1 MAKKFTTVTN
11 GINLGAAPSAP
22 LNPSAGDIYYD
33 SSLGAHR
40 FYNGSQWVSMSRS
53 EYDNGIVYGA
63 KITVDLN
70 NGLNQ
75 RALIRQDADNTQIS
89 FVGGLL
95 NNTYRIKFT
104 FDDTSNY
111 SGTVS
116 FNPAIQIPSGAVSQI
131 TSKPNSSFTANCVVT
146 PIGIQLAVEQY
157 DAYTYV
163 HPIDSL
169 LAASGDA
176 FYNFAYLSSGSP
188 YIFGDSTYGQYGTGT
203 VLPFSNT
210 LPLSPNSSRSYSQIV
225 FGYSHCVAV
234 EASTGF
240 AWAWGLGTAGQ
251 LGNSTITNA
260 SSPVSVFGG
269 RSWASVYASQ
279 STNLAIEASTGFVWG
294 WGNNL
299 YGELGDG
306 TTVSRSSPVSLAG
319 GRAFKQVA
327 VTQLNGAGIEAST
340 GYAYTWGYNSYGQL
354 GIGTTANNSSSPVS
368 VFGGRSFNQI
378 IIACGSGMRTMVAL
392 EGSTGRA
399 WTWGT
404 NYGGELGINTTGI
417 TGMSSPVSVFGGR
430 SFSKVTATGNIDATT
445 SCTIFA
451 IEGSTGYAYYWGG
464 GLFGSSHAAASS
476 PTSVVGGRSY
486 TDVKGCGRG
495 AYFSEVSTGLLY
507 AWGSLPGLNRYS
519 DGTLTLTAVDPAL
532 HGNRFWSQ
540 LSSSVDVTAAI
551 ESSTGRAYV
560 WGVGGQGQI
569 GNAATSS
576 VYSPV
581 SVFGGRSFSQIVTQG
596 NNSACFV
603 AGIEGATGN
612 AYVWGYGN
620 SGVLGNNT
628 SGALANASSPVSV
641 FGGRSF
647 RQLAASGPNGNVLI
661 AIEGSTGRA
670 WAWGANQYGA
680 LGVGTMSPTSSPT
693 SVLGGR
699 SWRQLAISK
708 DNNNTSAIE
717 ASTGNVY
724 SWGNNSFGQ
733 LGTGDLINTLSPVST
748 IGGKSFTQ
756 LAIPSGASVL
766 ALEGST
772 GFVWGWGLGTNN
784 LLLNGSTQ
792 ALSPVVVSRTRSY
805 TQLYAALN
813 TVYALEG
820 STGNLY
826 MWGTSSA
833 LTSAGQ
839 YQYTSFPTLL
849 GPPKSWKQFATGS
862 YLKDSVIVQD
872 SFNTMYYWGDSVQLG
887 VGYGPPGAT
896 VGLASSSSPVPI
908 ARSFPKT

>member
-63 KITVDLN
+63 KITIDLN

-131 TSKPNSSFTANCVVT
+131 TSRPNSSFIATCVVT
-146 PIGIQLAVEQY
+146 PIGIQLTVEQY
-157 DAYTYV
+157 GAFTYAHPVDALSVTA
-163 HPIDSL
+163 PSSSD
-169 LAASGDA
+169 
-176 FYNFAYLSSGSP
+176 NFAYFSLNSL
-188 YIFGDSTYGQYGTGT
+188 YIFGEGSFGQLGNGTAPAYAT
-203 VLPFSNT
+203 TPVPWSPFSGR
-210 LPLSPNSSRSYSQIV
+210 SFRQVSIGSSYLA
-225 FGYSHCVAV
+225 GV
-234 EASTGF
+234 EASTGY
-240 AWAWGLGTAGQ
+240 ALAWGKNSNGQ
-251 LGNSTITNA
+251 LGIGSTDNK
-260 SSPVSVFGG
+260 SSPSLVAAT
-269 RSWASVYASQ
+269 RSWSSVYAGWSA
-279 STNLAIEASTGFVWG
+279 THAIEASTGFLW
-294 WGNNL
+294 
-299 YGELGDG
+299 
-306 TTVSRSSPVSLAG
+306 S
-319 GRAFKQVA
+319 
-327 VTQLNGAGIEAST
+327 
-340 GYAYTWGYNSYGQL
+340 WGYNDYGQL
-354 GIGTTANNSSSPVS
+354 GNGSITSYSSPVS
-368 VFGGRSFNQI
+368 VVGGRRFNQVVGVLS
-378 IIACGSGMRTMVAL
+378 AAFAL
-392 EGSTGRA
+392 EASTGNAYA
-399 WTWGT
+399 WGL
-404 NYGGELGINTTGI
+404 NSGGRMGVSSTVDC
-417 TGMSSPVSVFGGR
+417 SSPVSVFGGR
-430 SFSKVTATGNIDATT
+430 SFSYICANAGNVLAIEGSTGRAWAWGGNTNGQLGNNTIVSASSPVSVAGGRSFSKIACGGNLLTAV
-445 SCTIFA
+445 A
-451 IEGSTGYAYYWGG
+451 IEGSTGYAYYWGNHPLG
-464 GLFGSSHAAASS
+464 QTYASAVSS
-476 PTSVVGGRSY
+476 PTSVIGGRSY
-486 TDVKGCGRG
+486 ADIGSSYQGF
-495 AYFSEVSTGLLY
+495 YFLEVSTGGLY
-507 AWGSLPGLNRYS
+507 VWGQGTGSTRYS
-519 DGTLTLTAVDPAL
+519 NGTTTITAVDPAL
-532 HGNRFWSQ
+532 HGNRSWSQ
-540 LSSSVDVTAAI
+540 LSFSNDVTAAI
-551 ESSTGRAYV
+551 EGSTGRVYA
-560 WGVGGQGQI
+560 WGISPAGQL
-569 GNAATSS
+569 GNNSTSS
-576 VYSPV
+576 GYSPT
-581 SVFGGRSFSQIVTQG
+581 SVFGGRSFSQIITHGQQIG
-596 NNSACFV
+596 GCFV
-603 AGIEGATGN
+603 AGIEGGTGN
-612 AYVWGYGN
+612 AYAWGYGN

-733 LGTGDLINTLSPVST
+733 LGTGDLTNTSSPVST

-772 GFVWGWGLGTNN
+772 GFIWGWGNSTNN
-784 LLLNGSTQ
+784 LLLNYSTP
-792 ALSPVVVSRTRSY
+792 ALSPVVVSRARSY

-833 LTSAGQ
+833 LASAGE
-839 YQYTSFPTLL
+839 YQYTSIPTLL

-862 YLKDSVIVQD
+862 YLKDSVVVQD
-872 SFNTMYYWGDSVQLG
+872 SFNTMYYWGDAIQLG
-887 VGYGPPGAT
+887 VGYGLLAAGT
-896 VGLASSSSPVPI
+896 LEQVSRASSPI
-908 ARSFPKT
+908 SVARFFPKT